1 MWHEY
6 DKHYAFNWGHFR
18 LAHSVWQA
26 LREARAR
33 VRAVQWLVD
42 QGLVEEADVQR
53 FERDHP
59 ETSLP

>member
-1 MWHEY
+1 M
-6 DKHYAFNWGHFR
+6 
-18 LAHSVWQA
+18 WQA

-42 QGLVEEADVQR
+42 QGLVEEDDVQR